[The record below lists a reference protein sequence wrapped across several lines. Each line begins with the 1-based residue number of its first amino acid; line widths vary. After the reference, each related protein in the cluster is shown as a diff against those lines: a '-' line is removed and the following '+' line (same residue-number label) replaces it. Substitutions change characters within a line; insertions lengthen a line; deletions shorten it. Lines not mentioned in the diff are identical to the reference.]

1 MSREELINGISIEDV
16 WGKCTDPMKDEVL
29 KRLTNG
35 MLVARGLPFEEG
47 SEEAKETQNNSDDIP
62 LPMVCPIWK
71 DVLPYKS
78 VTVVCDEK
86 DLNAT
91 IQWLSYVHG
100 GEYSRDKR
108 LPDGKIAIRSDYQC
122 W

>member
-1 MSREELINGISIEDV
+1 MNRDEIYQGISMEDV
-16 WGKCTDPMKDEVL
+16 WGTFSESPS

-35 MLVARGLPFEEG
+35 MLVAQGLPYKEN
-47 SEEAKETQNNSDDIP
+47 SPEALKIQNNSDDSP
-62 LPMVCPIWK
+62 LPQRCPIWN
-71 DVLPYKS
+71 DLLPYKS

-91 IQWLSYVHG
+91 TRWLSYVHG
-100 GEYSRDKR
+100 GSHSNLKN
-108 LPDGKIAIRSDYQC
+108 LPDGKVAIRSDYQA